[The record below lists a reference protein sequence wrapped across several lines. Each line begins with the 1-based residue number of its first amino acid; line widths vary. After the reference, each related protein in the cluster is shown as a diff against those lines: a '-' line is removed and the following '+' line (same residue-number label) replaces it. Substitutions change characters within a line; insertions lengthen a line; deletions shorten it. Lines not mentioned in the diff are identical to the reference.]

1 MLRGELAPQE
11 GGQQAQERPFCQA
24 CVSLG
29 SVWLT
34 VTPEQSVVGHSS
46 VPQPTTILDPL
57 PGPSWASPAMLT
69 HIL

>member
-11 GGQQAQERPFCQA
+11 GGQQPQERPFCQP

-34 VTPEQSVVGHSS
+34 VTPEQRVVGQNS

-57 PGPSWASPAMLT
+57 LARAGPAPPC
-69 HIL
+69 